1 MTRQH
6 TSADT
11 CQRLREGQHRDV
23 HFVGQTEVSRCT
35 ATTGAKNTEAVGI
48 IHHHARSV
56 FLRQSTDLRQFADIA
71 AHREDAIRD
80 DQFACVLRNGL
91 QLTLQ
96 IKHIAVTIT
105 EHLRITQTASVI
117 DRGVVLAVVQDII
130 VLTADGGDD
139 SEVGLET
146 RRNGHTLLVTR
157 ELSDLFL
164 ELQVQ
169 VQRSVQETATAHTRT
184 VFVERSVTGFDNC
197 LVLREAE
204 VVVRT

>member
-6 TSADT
+6 TSADRS
-11 CQRLREGQHRDV
+11 QRLREGQHRDV
-23 HFVGQTEVSRCT
+23 YFVGQTEVSRCT
-35 ATTGAKNTEAVGI
+35 ATAGTKNTETVGI

-56 FLRQSTDLRQFADIA
+56 FLRQSTYLRQFAYIA

-96 IKHIAVTIT
+96 ILHVAVTIT

-130 VLTADGGDD
+130 ILTADGGDNR
-139 SEVGLET
+139 EVGLET

-157 ELSDLFL
+157 EGGYLALQ
-164 ELQVQ
+164 LQV
-169 VQRSVQETATAHTRT
+169 
-184 VFVERSVTGFDNC
+184 
-197 LVLREAE
+197 
-204 VVVRT
+204 

>member
-1 MTRQH
+1 M
-6 TSADT
+6 
-11 CQRLREGQHRDV
+11 
-23 HFVGQTEVSRCT
+23 SRCT
-35 ATTGAKNTEAVGI
+35 ATTGTKNTETVGI

-56 FLRQSTDLRQFADIA
+56 FLRQSTYLRQFAYIA

-96 IKHIAVTIT
+96 ILHVAVTIT

-130 VLTADGGDD
+130 ILTADGGDNR
-139 SEVGLET
+139 EVGLET

-157 ELSDLFL
+157 EGGYLALQ
-164 ELQVQ
+164 LQVQ
-169 VQRSVQETATAHTRT
+169 VQRSVQKTATAHTRT

-197 LVLREAE
+197 LVLRQAE
-204 VVVRT
+204 VVI